1 MARKKPEPKPKRR
14 GRDTGAIRHRPTRAE
29 PWEAAWQHEG
39 GQWEYRSFPHRS
51 QAAEWLDSLV
61 AKRAAGNDT
70 AAGGRTF
77 AAFIAGWL
85 DAKEITIAPKTT
97 YTYRYYCE
105 LASGQFGTVKID
117 LLTLEHMQALLK
129 YLVRAKFQNI
139 AQLFAVLRQAF
150 KYARSSSLRW
160 MTVDPLDGLELPR
173 TQRKVTKVLTKRQ
186 RADLLTLAE
195 ADDPACPL
203 LPLWHVYSRLA
214 LRLGEGVALR
224 WTDIDWEEKILTVDE
239 TTARFGGQTHT
250 GQTKG
255 RKTRYAPIPDDVLEL
270 LRQHRAAQQK
280 RGLFPHVFTYADGSQ
295 VKPAHVQHRLG
306 KLAQAAGVTVT
317 VHGLRH
323 TALTLLALDGTP
335 QNALMALAGHL
346 SPDISR
352 LYTNHATAEDVRR
365 WVG

>member
-1 MARKKPEPKPKRR
+1 
-14 GRDTGAIRHRPTRAE
+14 
-29 PWEAAWQHEG
+29 
-39 GQWEYRSFPHRS
+39 
-51 QAAEWLDSLV
+51 V

-70 AAGGRTF
+70 AGGGRTF

-85 DAKEITIAPKTT
+85 DNKAITVAPKTA

-105 LASGQFGTVKID
+105 LASGQFGAVRID
-117 LLTLEHMQALLK
+117 TLTLEHMQGLLR
-129 YLVRAKFQNI
+129 YLVKAKFQNI
-139 AQLFAVLRQAF
+139 PQLFAVLRQAF

-173 TQRKVTKVLTKRQ
+173 THRKVTKVLTKRQ
-186 RADLLTLAE
+186 RADLLALAAD

-203 LPLWHVYSRLA
+203 LPLWHVYARLA

-224 WTDIDWEEKILTVDE
+224 WGDIDWTEQILTIDE
-239 TTARFGGQTHT
+239 TTARFGGETHT

-255 RKTRYAPIPDDVLEL
+255 KRTRYAPIPDDVLAL
-270 LRQHRAAQQK
+270 LRDHRAAQQR
-280 RGLFPHVFTYADGSQ
+280 RGVFPHVFCYADGTQ

-306 KLAQAAGVTVT
+306 VLAKAAGVAVT